1 MSRRL
6 ALAQLSE
13 LASEQWGMVTTAQA
27 RRLGVNSVDLARLA
41 GDGILVPAAEAARV
55 YRVASAPADPD
66 LDSLRAAWLQ
76 LGGGLTWEERYR
88 DMDAVVSHRSAAQ
101 LRHFGD
107 IIPRAHEFYV
117 TRRRQLRRG
126 DLRLRVRSELPRSEW
141 EIVDGLPASRGSRI
155 VADLL
160 ADHEDESAVAQI
172 CYDAIRNGLLTRRR
186 LVGIVT
192 PYARAYGHRSA
203 EDMTSVLLG
212 GTERI
217 QV

>member
-6 ALAQLSE
+6 ALARLSD

-27 RRLGVNSVDLARLA
+27 RRLGVSSVDLARLA
-41 GDGILVPAAEAARV
+41 SDGILVPAADAARV
-55 YRVASAPADPD
+55 YRVAGAPADPE

-76 LGGGLTWEERYR
+76 LGGSLTWQERYHE
-88 DMDAVVSHRSAAQ
+88 MDAVVSHRSAAQ
-101 LRHFGD
+101 LRRFGD

-117 TRRRQLRRG
+117 TSRRQLRRD
-126 DLRLRVRSELPRSEW
+126 DLRLRVRREIPRSEW

-172 CYDAIRNGLLTRRR
+172 CVDATRSGLLTRRR
-186 LVGIVT
+186 LVDIVA
-192 PYARAYGHRSA
+192 PYAPAYGHRSA
-203 EDMTSVLLG
+203 EEMTSVLLG
-212 GTERI
+212 GTDRT